1 MAKRKREPKNIDDP
15 QSGKP
20 IRPPT
25 AFEERLYQLCKC
37 IPAGKVST
45 YGAMASVLKSAPRA
59 VGQALRRNPFAPL
72 VPCHRVVAADLSIG
86 GFSGAWGMAEPKVQR
101 KKRLL
106 EDEGIKFHGSAVRGN
121 EFVIGTEELLNRFVQ
136 AVAAEKNV
144 AMKEGGATR

>member
-1 MAKRKREPKNIDDP
+1 MAKRKREPKDHDDP
-15 QSGKP
+15 QLRKP
-20 IRPPT
+20 TRPPT

-72 VPCHRVVAADLSIG
+72 VPCHRVVAANLSIG
-86 GFSGAWGMAEPKVQR
+86 GFSGAWGMAEPMVQR

-106 EDEGIKFHGSAVRGN
+106 EDEGIKFDGSAVRGE
-121 EFVIGTEELLNRFVQ
+121 EFVLGAEELLNRFEQ
-136 AVAAEKNV
+136 AVAAEPTV
-144 AMKEGGATR
+144 DTTGTGDY